1 MQWAQ
6 VNVDGKPMLTPCSP
20 GDPDAIEMT
29 WEMVPSEELLEPL
42 VERKDFIKA
51 LKASR
56 PTVSDIDLKRNE
68 EWTHEF
74 GSEGA

>member
-1 MQWAQ
+1 M
-6 VNVDGKPMLTPCSP
+6 VDGQQKFMPCSP
-20 GDPDAIEMT
+20 GDPEAIEMT
-29 WEMVPSEELLEPL
+29 WEDVQSEELLEPL

-51 LKASR
+51 IKSSR
-56 PTVSDIDLKRNE
+56 PTVSEVDLKRNE

>member
-1 MQWAQ
+1 M
-6 VNVDGKPMLTPCSP
+6 VDGLQKFMPCSP
-20 GDPDAIEMT
+20 GDPEAIEMT
-29 WEMVPSEELLEPL
+29 WEDVQSEELLEPL

-51 LKASR
+51 IKSSR
-56 PTVSDIDLKRNE
+56 PTVSEVDLKRNE